1 MFLIDSH
8 CHLNSLDYTNKTLN
22 SVLQQA
28 LHNDVKHCLSVATT
42 LSDYESM
49 KTMLTPYK
57 KQCSFSCGIHPLN
70 LDDEPYDA
78 DRFVRLAQEDN
89 VVALGETG
97 LDYYYQQDNIE
108 LQQANFIEHIKL
120 GKQLKKPIIVHTRNA
135 KEDTLKLLKKEQAYS
150 GVLHCF
156 TEDIDTAKA
165 LLDIGFYISFSGI
178 ITFKNAESLREVAR
192 YVPLDRILIETDSPY
207 LAPVPYRGK
216 ENQPAYVREV
226 ANYLAT
232 LKSVSLETIAQ
243 QTTTNFCQL
252 FNLQGAFNE

>member
-8 CHLNSLDYTNKTLN
+8 CHLNSLDYTNKTLD

-78 DRFVRLAQEDN
+78 NRFVRLAQEDN

-135 KEDTLKLLKKEQAYS
+135 KEDTLKLLKEEQAYS
-150 GVLHCF
+150 GVY
-156 TEDIDTAKA
+156 IA
-165 LLDIGFYISFSGI
+165 LRK
-178 ITFKNAESLREVAR
+178 T
-192 YVPLDRILIETDSPY
+192 LIRPKHY
-207 LAPVPYRGK
+207 
-216 ENQPAYVREV
+216 
-226 ANYLAT
+226 
-232 LKSVSLETIAQ
+232 
-243 QTTTNFCQL
+243 
-252 FNLQGAFNE
+252 